1 MVSDL
6 LAETRLVLIHPTLPE
21 NVGAVARAM
30 RHFGLRELVIAEG
43 GVDPL
48 HPMAVR
54 VAAGAEEILR
64 DARQV
69 ETFED
74 ALEGVVLAVA
84 TTARPYDA
92 VDMRTREPRQV
103 ALLARDYAQAGAIAL
118 VFGTEK
124 HGLPNEYLRRC
135 HQIARIPGEEGT
147 CLNLA
152 MAVNIFAYEW
162 YQAAE
167 AGHAHG
173 ELPLLAAAAKDANL
187 DDLGRR
193 LSDALLRAG
202 VFRQQDAESKAHTLR
217 RILSQARL
225 DANETAL
232 VQAIVRKLPSLLG
245 SSER

>member
-1 MVSDL
+1 MSHL
-6 LAETRLVLIHPTLPE
+6 LAETRIILIHPTLPE

-30 RHFGLRELVIAEG
+30 RHFGLGELVIAEG
-43 GVDPL
+43 GVDPE
-48 HPMAVR
+48 HPQAVR
-54 VAAGAEEILR
+54 VAAGAEDLLKE
-64 DARQV
+64 ARRV
-69 ETFED
+69 ETFEE
-74 ALEGVVLAVA
+74 ALEDVVFAVA

-92 VDMRTREPRQV
+92 VDMRSREPRDL
-103 ALLARDYAQAGAIAL
+103 AMLARDYAQAGPVAL

-135 HQIARIPGEEGT
+135 HQIARIPGEAGT

-162 YQAAE
+162 YLASE

-173 ELPLLAAAAKDANL
+173 QTPLLAAAAQGTDL

-193 LSDALLRAG
+193 LTEALSRAG
-202 VFRQQDAESKAHTLR
+202 VFRDHDAASKAHTLR

-225 DANETAL
+225 DANEAAL

-245 SSER
+245 EGDR